1 MNHQDFKR
9 ELLKDPVSKA
19 EYDALEPEYQLMLA
33 AIDARESKNLTQL
46 ELAKLVGTSQ
56 ANISKLENCELNPSI
71 AFLKRFAEACDMKL
85 TLRFQ

>member
-1 MNHQDFKR
+1 VKHKDFKKR
-9 ELLKDPVSKA
+9 LLKDSVSKA

-33 AIDARESKNLTQL
+33 AIDARESKNLTQS

-71 AFLKRFAEACDMKL
+71 AFLKRFAEACDVKL